1 LIRPEL
7 PGWVKAVRTFC
18 PAPGV
23 SPASGDRRKWSRR
36 SIRITESNDATC
48 ATGRFQ
54 AIEARRP
61 EMSTVDRTEKK
72 EAVAALHDVFSKTSV
87 VVVAHY
93 SGLTVAQMQ
102 RLRKQMRQ
110 AGAKVQ
116 VAKNSLAQI
125 AVKDTDVA
133 SIGPLLKGPTL
144 IAHSIDPVAA
154 AKAAVAFAK
163 DNEKFVLLGGAMGKT
178 ALDVEGVKALATLP
192 SLDELRAKLLGLLMA
207 PATKLAQL
215 STAPAA
221 KLARVVGAY
230 AAKEAA

>member
-1 LIRPEL
+1 
-7 PGWVKAVRTFC
+7 
-18 PAPGV
+18 
-23 SPASGDRRKWSRR
+23 
-36 SIRITESNDATC
+36 
-48 ATGRFQ
+48 
-54 AIEARRP
+54 
-61 EMSTVDRTEKK
+61 MSTVDRTEKK

-125 AVKDTDVA
+125 AVEGTDVA

-178 ALDVEGVKALATLP
+178 ALDVDGVKALATLP
-192 SLDELRAKLLGLLMA
+192 SLDELRAKLLGLLTA
-207 PATKLAQL
+207 PATKLA
-215 STAPAA
+215 TAPAA

-230 AAKEAA
+230 AAKDAA